1 MRYKTN
7 DAPDGKKISIELT
20 MRQVRML
27 EMLAQNTLQEV
38 TEFGEYDGF
47 TAKALEKLCDRFWEI
62 THIPMTPEE
71 EKAAMDDWVKSFTH
85 KDFMRAHGFDPLE
98 GREVQ
103 S

>member
-7 DAPDGKKISIELT
+7 DAPDGKKISLELT

-27 EMLAQNTLQEV
+27 ECLAQNTLQEV
-38 TEFGEYDGF
+38 TEFGEYGGF

-62 THIPMTPEE
+62 THIRLTPEE
-71 EKAAMDDWVKSFTH
+71 EQAATSDWVKSFTH
-85 KDFMRAHGFDPLE
+85 KDFVRVHGFDPCAE
-98 GREVQ
+98 KEVQ